1 MRLCYIWWQVQD
13 KRVNTCFYLPPWNR
27 ASTVTFALRLF
38 DAVFSDLMMAVTGLG
53 ARGFHI
59 QRNTEEKALSRR
71 ANWNT
76 PWSVPGEGLRVREG
90 RGGGGRGGSRTEW
103 RPYNNYRRWA
113 GHALQGWLADC
124 LISETPTGG
133 IWAVAL
139 FADDCIIYGWN
150 WIQKRTI
157 NGQMRPAST
166 DCSLVHKCTA
176 EWEVSTV
183 ERGECWSV

>member
-27 ASTVTFALRLF
+27 ASTVTFALQLF

-90 RGGGGRGGSRTEW
+90 RGGGVEKQDGVASVQQLSQVGWSCLTG
-103 RPYNNYRRWA
+103 
-113 GHALQGWLADC
+113 LIGWLPDQWDTNRRDMSGRTLC
-124 LISETPTGG
+124 RWLHYLWMELDPKENDQWPDETGLHRLQPG
-133 IWAVAL
+133 A
-139 FADDCIIYGWN
+139 
-150 WIQKRTI
+150 
-157 NGQMRPAST
+157 
-166 DCSLVHKCTA
+166 
-176 EWEVSTV
+176 
-183 ERGECWSV
+183 